1 MSLCELKLKGN
12 RMKND
17 VKRDLKQ
24 KQVNKSHIDYLQFR
38 LDMVARNAN
47 GKKRKT
53 GSTMTYEMVAKREDR
68 RQAKANNRQFGSFRS
83 SVTGKSLT
91 YLKDGEY
98 LPR

>member
-1 MSLCELKLKGN
+1 
-12 RMKND
+12 MKND

-24 KQVNKSHIDYLQFR
+24 EDANKQHIIVLQFR

-47 GKKRKT
+47 GKKQQI
-53 GSTMTYEMVAKREDR
+53 GSTMPYAVVAKRE
-68 RQAKANNRQFGSFRS
+68 AKREARLKDRQFGSFRS